1 MGQNL
6 PIPPTEES
14 LLQTGCYIQF
24 ESDRRQFGCAYRMF
38 ATMVILLSTLSV
50 ATVAYARKT
59 NQTVVEDPFD
69 KAAGGAT
76 LTRATRENVMI
87 ANPALMPY
95 GGALHRWLGTQ
106 FTFLCNKESIDFL
119 RSMVQSTQSGDEAAA
134 EEESSSDD
142 SAELIERVFDTPIHA
157 GMQNITGWTL
167 NNFGVEIFARA
178 ELDIEANEF
187 GQYGAPEVRFG
198 ADIYAGGAASA
209 ALRLIQP
216 LSVGVTAKYLAVAEP
231 DIGVSLLDTEEI
243 SKLSSAEGMQE
254 AASYGYGLG
263 YDGGALLFLQGETID
278 YRLAVKI
285 EDFGNTTFT
294 GTQAPFLQQMH
305 IGTGVTFHNSVDSL
319 HLAVDYRDY
328 QAVYEEPMFKR
339 VYAGARLSLREYVG
353 LATGLYQGY
362 PTFGARLDLIFFKL
376 GITSY
381 TKELGE
387 YPGAN
392 PRSIYEAYFM
402 TGF

>member
-1 MGQNL
+1 M
-6 PIPPTEES
+6 
-14 LLQTGCYIQF
+14 QTGSYKRGSLALNAF
-24 ESDRRQFGCAYRMF
+24 TFLRPFV
-38 ATMVILLSTLSV
+38 VISFVTAVMISFSND
-50 ATVAYARKT
+50 AYARKT

-119 RSMVQSTQSGDEAAA
+119 RSMVQSSQGEGDAAA
-134 EEESSSDD
+134 EEEASSSGDA
-142 SAELIERVFDTPIHA
+142 AEMIERVFDTPIHV

-209 ALRLIQP
+209 ALRIISP
-216 LSVGVTAKYLAVAEP
+216 FSVGVTAKYLAVAEP
-231 DIGVSLLDTEEI
+231 DIGVSLLDTAEI
-243 SKLSSAEGMQE
+243 ERLSTPEGIQE

-263 YDGGALLFLQGETID
+263 YDGGALLFLQGDYID

-294 GTQAPFLQQMH
+294 GTQKPFLQQMH
-305 IGTGVTFHNSVDSL
+305 IGTGVTFHNSLDSL

-328 QAVYEEPMFKR
+328 EAAYQEPMFKR
-339 VYAGARLSLREYVG
+339 IYAGARLSLREYVG

-362 PTFGARLDLIFFKL
+362 PTFGARIDLIFFKL
-376 GITSY
+376 GVTSY